1 MLIAR
6 HLLRERSCDDQRGDA
21 IHDRRIEKM
30 DEGMVTPPC
39 RAPKLAFFRPEE
51 PQFGEQFARK
61 AVNRENIS
69 HRVPLSSALVFRP
82 RTGETFLRETAL
94 IARLRFSDRSE
105 EHTSEL
111 QSLMR

>member
-51 PQFGEQFARK
+51 PQFGETFARK

-69 HRVPLSSALVFRP
+69 HRVHLSSALVFLP
-82 RTGETFLRETAL
+82 SPGETFLRNTGL
-94 IARLRFSDRSE
+94 FSC
-105 EHTSEL
+105 L
-111 QSLMR
+111 GF

>member
-51 PQFGEQFARK
+51 PQFGAQFDRK

-69 HRVPLSSALVFRP
+69 HLVPLSTEEGRGGQEVGG
-82 RTGETFLRETAL
+82 TV
-94 IARLRFSDRSE
+94 RSRWGQDDE
-105 EHTSEL
+105 KKK
-111 QSLMR
+111 

>member
-1 MLIAR
+1 M
-6 HLLRERSCDDQRGDA
+6 
-21 IHDRRIEKM
+21 RIS
-30 DEGMVTPPC
+30 DWSSDVC
-39 RAPKLAFFRPEE
+39 SSDLKLAFFRPEE

-94 IARLRFSDRSE
+94 IARLRFSAVRALRSGQLPE
-105 EHTSEL
+105 IGRSSCRARVCHYV
-111 QSLMR
+111 